1 MDLKIQD
8 VANLL
13 NVPEAT
19 VQQWVLEGK
28 IPSYRIQQQQRFSR
42 AEIEN
47 WVMTHK
53 LTTTEGH
60 SPFFGAEKQELSTD
74 KKPKSAG
81 GMKQFSLFR
90 ALHQGDVYH
99 QIPGQTKEDVI
110 RTTVKKASQMLDV
123 DADVMIELL
132 LDRERLMPT
141 ALNHGIAVPHT
152 RDTLLTSQR
161 DIVLVVYP
169 EKPLNYGALDGQP
182 VHTLLFL
189 FACEDKRHLHLLA
202 KIAHLSS
209 QPQSL
214 TFLRTQPSK
223 EQLLEFVKQWEG
235 QIPASGE

>member
-13 NVPEAT
+13 NVTEAT
-19 VQQWVLEGK
+19 VQEWVSEGK

-47 WVMTHK
+47 WVMHHK
-53 LTTTEGH
+53 LTTTVGH
-60 SPFFGAEKQELSTD
+60 SPFFGTEKQESPAD
-74 KKPKSAG
+74 KKAKSPG

-99 QIPGQTKEDVI
+99 QVPGQTKEDVI
-110 RTTVKKASQMLDV
+110 RTTVRQASQLLDV

-141 ALNHGIAVPHT
+141 ALNLGIAVPHT
-152 RDTLLTSQR
+152 RDTLLDGPR
-161 DIVLVVYP
+161 DIVVVVYP
-169 EKPLNYGALDGQP
+169 EKPLNYGALDGLP
-182 VHTLLFL
+182 VHTLFFL
-189 FACEDKRHLHLLA
+189 FASDDKRHLHLLA

-209 QPQSL
+209 QPQCL
-214 TFLRTQPSK
+214 AFLRTQPSK
-223 EQLLEFVKQWEG
+223 EQLLEFIKQWEG
-235 QIPASGE
+235 QISPSGE